1 MGKDIGQRPI
11 SLGLKK
17 FVIIGGG
24 TGTFSVLS
32 GLKKYTDKITAIVTM
47 ADSGGSAKKERDE
60 WGLLPS
66 SDIRKSLL
74 ALSSVSTKDSI
85 LLRRLFQYR
94 YSEGTGVSGM
104 SFGNLFLVALTKL
117 LGSQEKAIET
127 AGKILKIRGRVL
139 PVTNTKC
146 DLVATYADGSQVI
159 GEHFIDEPVRNGEIK
174 ITNLKTVPTAFA
186 TEEVKKTITESDC
199 IILGPGGFYTTIVA
213 NLVIKG
219 VTDVIRKSH
228 AKIIFIL
235 NLMTEYG
242 QTYRFT
248 ASKFVQELDRYLP
261 MKYLDYILVNNA
273 PIPPKIIERY
283 KKFHAV
289 PVISDFGKTTPFKVI
304 SADLISNKII
314 KKEKGDTLRRSFIRH
329 DPEKLASLCI
339 KIASLL

>member
-1 MGKDIGQRPI
+1 MLQN
-11 SLGLKK
+11 KK
-17 FVIIGGG
+17 IVVIGGG

-32 GLKKYTDKITAIVTM
+32 GLKKYTDQITAIVSM
-47 ADSGGSAKKERDE
+47 ADSGGSARKERDE

-85 LLRRLFQYR
+85 ILRRLFQYR

-139 PVTNTKC
+139 PVTDTKC
-146 DLVATYADGSQVI
+146 DLVATYADGSKVV
-159 GEHFIDEPVRNGEIK
+159 GEHFIDQPLRNGEIK
-174 ITNLKTVPTAFA
+174 ITNLETVPTAFA
-186 TEEVKKTITESDC
+186 TEDVKKAIEESDSL
-199 IILGPGGFYTTIVA
+199 ILGPGGFYTTIVA

-219 VTDVIRKSH
+219 VTDAIKKSRV
-228 AKIIFIL
+228 KVIFIL
-235 NLMTEYG
+235 NLMTEFG
-242 QTYRFT
+242 QTYGFT

-261 MKYLDYILVNNA
+261 MKYIDYIIANNA
-273 PIPPKIIERY
+273 PIPPKILEKY

-289 PVISDFGKTTPFKVI
+289 PVITDFGKSTPFKVI
-304 SADLISNKII
+304 SADLISEKII
-314 KKEKGDTLRRSFIRH
+314 KKEKGDLLQRSLIRH

-339 KIASLL
+339 NLLI